1 MDKKYKWPDPKA
13 KEVADVVG
21 MSVED
26 AKAELEGLNVI
37 IEGDGDKVIHQSP
50 EAGVKLDEGETVR
63 LFVE

>member
-1 MDKKYKWPDPKA
+1 
-13 KEVADVVG
+13 